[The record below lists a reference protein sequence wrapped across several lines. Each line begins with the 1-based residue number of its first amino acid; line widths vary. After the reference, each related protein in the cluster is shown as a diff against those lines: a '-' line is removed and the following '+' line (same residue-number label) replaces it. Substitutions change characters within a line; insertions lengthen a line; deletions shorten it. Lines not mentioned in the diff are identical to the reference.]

1 LKLKPIIIIFIFA
14 LLVGGA
20 IYTAQKDNK
29 QERNTA
35 PAENNSGLNEGS
47 KAPDFTLKTLDGQ
60 ETSLKDYRGKKVI
73 LNFWAT
79 WCPPCKAEI
88 PEMQRFYKEYHS
100 KNVEILAVNL
110 AYSETKPEKINDFV
124 KDYGITFP
132 ILLDEKNTIG
142 KQFRAVSIPT
152 SYFID
157 EKGTIKKLHVG
168 PMDYEFIKKE
178 VNEM

>member
-1 LKLKPIIIIFIFA
+1 
-14 LLVGGA
+14 
-20 IYTAQKDNK
+20 
-29 QERNTA
+29 
-35 PAENNSGLNEGS
+35 
-47 KAPDFTLKTLDGQ
+47 
-60 ETSLKDYRGKKVI
+60 
-73 LNFWAT
+73 
-79 WCPPCKAEI
+79 
-88 PEMQRFYKEYHS
+88 MQRFYKEYHS

-124 KDYGITFP
+124 KDYGISFP
-132 ILLDEKNTIG
+132 ILLDDKNTIG

-157 EKGTIKKLHVG
+157 EKGTIKKLQVG